1 MPASPE
7 LVLRVSYP
15 SGRREL
21 EDRVERMLFLS
32 MSAGSTIEEEAGNTV
47 VSLWFHS
54 AADRDEAAAMLHEGD
69 GIDVRLEERERVDWL
84 DYYEHSLEP
93 IPVGRRWVVVPDARL
108 IADSTR
114 TALIVPQERAFG
126 TGSHETTA
134 LCLEMLETCEVA
146 GKHTAD
152 IGTGSGILAM
162 ALAKLEAGLVVAVDN
177 DPETWGMV
185 EANLARNGIERERVK
200 LFFGTVD
207 AISVMTTFDLVVMN
221 IIPEVILPALPRIRR
236 LLVGG
241 GEIIFSGVLLE
252 RGPEVIDRCE
262 QEGLTLVQTLEK
274 GEWWCGRFRSAGS
287 VVLS

>member
-1 MPASPE
+1 MSEPPE

-15 SGRREL
+15 SDRRDL

-32 MSAGSTIEEEAGNTV
+32 LSAGSTIEQEAGNTV
-47 VSLWFHS
+47 VSLWFAS
-54 AADRDEAAAMLHEGD
+54 VADRDEAAAMLLGSD
-69 GIDVRLEERERVDWL
+69 GIDVRLEERPRVDWL

-108 IADSTR
+108 VPDGDR

-134 LCLEMLETCEVA
+134 LCLEMLESSEVA
-146 GKHTAD
+146 GRRAAD

-162 ALAKLEAGLVVAVDN
+162 ALVKLGAGLVVALDN
-177 DPETWGMV
+177 DPETWGVV
-185 EANLARNGIERERVK
+185 EANLARNGMERERVK

-207 AISVMTTFDLVVMN
+207 AISESATFDLIVMN

-236 LLVGG
+236 LLAGG

-252 RGPEVIDRCE
+252 RAPEVIERTE
-262 QEGLTLVQTLEK
+262 QGGLTLVETLEK
-274 GEWWCGRFRSAGS
+274 REWWCGRFREVHSS
-287 VVLS
+287 